1 MLSLIPALCI
11 LQSTDIKSTLTTYAN
26 AVISY
31 DVSTLDRLLAKDYL
45 EVSPLGE
52 VDEREKVLS
61 FYRVPQDQ
69 RGPAPTKMELSDW
82 NIRFPEKSTAVVVF
96 REDLEVAG
104 RKMSFRVTSV
114 LHQKGPQWQLVSNHV
129 NGLRSKP

>member
-1 MLSLIPALCI
+1 M
-11 LQSTDIKSTLTTYAN
+11 LQSTDIKSTLTIYAN

-69 RGPAPTKMELSDW
+69 RGPSPTKLELSDW
-82 NIRFPEKSTAVVVF
+82 IIRFPEKSTAVVVF

-114 LHQKGPQWQLVSNHV
+114 LHQKGSQWQLVANHV
-129 NGLRSKP
+129 NGLTSKPK